1 MCPYVRA
8 SAFVHVH
15 IPPPH
20 TSTTSPH
27 PDPLTPLLDL
37 LQSSPVRE
45 YTCSAQSPYCTL
57 TITAIYT
64 TPNESHEPA

>member
-1 MCPYVRA
+1 MCVQVLSCTY
-8 SAFVHVH
+8 
-15 IPPPH
+15 
-20 TSTTSPH
+20 TY
-27 PDPLTPLLDL
+27 PLTTLLDL